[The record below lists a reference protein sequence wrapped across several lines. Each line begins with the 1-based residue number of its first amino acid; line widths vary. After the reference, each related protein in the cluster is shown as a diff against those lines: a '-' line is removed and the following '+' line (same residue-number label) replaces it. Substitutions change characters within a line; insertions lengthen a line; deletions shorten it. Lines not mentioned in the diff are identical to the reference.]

1 MTKYTFI
8 LIYKITQSCLKWIA
22 IAIVDMTT
30 TIDAIVNFPQKG
42 QHSVTNSSF
51 QLFCR
56 KSRIKSSLQ
65 ALSRLKSLLCY
76 YILSN
81 FG

>member
-8 LIYKITQSCLKWIA
+8 LIYKITQNCLKWIA

-42 QHSVTNSSF
+42 ST
-51 QLFCR
+51 
-56 KSRIKSSLQ
+56 
-65 ALSRLKSLLCY
+65 
-76 YILSN
+76 
-81 FG
+81 FGD